1 MVVKP
6 ILGLIAAVGVVLA
19 SSATLGRGCRDVQTS
34 FTDLA
39 YPPVRDMRQTVAI
52 DPQKVAHPLPDSMA
66 VPVTGREIPLTFD
79 RRDAMIPRIIDP
91 TGGADSGSVAR
102 GAARY
107 RTFCTPCHGGA
118 MAGDGP
124 VAQSFMPPPDLLG
137 PLTRGRS
144 DGFIYA
150 YIRDGGAVMPKYGQ
164 ALSPAETW
172 DVIHYLRQMQRTSPR

>member
-1 MVVKP
+1 MVKP
-6 ILGLIAAVGVVLA
+6 FLGLIAAVGVVLTT
-19 SSATLGRGCRDVQTS
+19 SATIGRGCRDVQTS
-34 FTDLA
+34 LTSLA
-39 YPPVRDMRQTVAI
+39 YPTVRDMRQTVTI
-52 DPQKVAHPLPDSMA
+52 DPQKAAHPLPDSLA
-66 VPVTGREIPLTFD
+66 IPITGREPEMTLD
-79 RRDAMIPRIIDP
+79 RRDAMIPRITDP
-91 TGGADSGSVAR
+91 TGGADSASVAR

-137 PLTRGRS
+137 PLTRSRN

-164 ALSPAETW
+164 SLSAAETW
-172 DVIHYLRQMQRTSPR
+172 DVIHYLRYMQRTSPR